1 MVRAAALIFLL
12 APVAAQA
19 EIAAVT
25 RPAPGQVSVAAIGT
39 PLFERTRYE
48 EVEGAVLR
56 APMKIGLFGT
66 IDAGTTLYRIKSKA
80 AFKAC
85 AAKSGHCGLD
95 DDGDGKF
102 DRWADDDVSMALKLK
117 VPVPYDA
124 VKVPARGADAFKQV
138 VTYLGS
144 AGGVLRMSYRE
155 FVNDMA
161 RPAFTEDYSFEIGA
175 SFPAP
180 VAFRDV
186 RMTVLGLGADGLRY
200 RVESTGADVPV
211 TR

>member
-12 APVAAQA
+12 TPVAAQA
-19 EIAAVT
+19 ETASVT
-25 RPAPGQVSVAAIGT
+25 RPSAGEVAVAATGT
-39 PLFERTRYE
+39 PLFERTQYD
-48 EVEGAVLR
+48 EVDGAVLR
-56 APMKIGLFGT
+56 APMKIGLYGT
-66 IDAGTTLYRIKSKA
+66 LDAGTTMYRIKSRA

-95 DDGDGKF
+95 DDGDGRF

-117 VPVPYDA
+117 EPVPYDA

-175 SFPAP
+175 SLPAP
-180 VAFRDV
+180 IAFRDV
-186 RMTVLGLGADGLRY
+186 RMTVLGVGADGLRY
-200 RVESTGADVPV
+200 RVESVGGE
-211 TR
+211 